1 MVHRTL
7 QQRQVNCQQSA
18 GGPTFPDDASFG
30 TSRIGKKLIRKALD
44 AYYVAS
50 RRYEGRPAKSGPP
63 VAGSEKNG
71 RREFYSLEQVRLGGI
86 RSGAT
91 RRRQAQLRWN
101 DVASLTIRGFGIR
114 EISRIVGYSAGW
126 VSRLIKRLFSKQ
138 PRVLPEHSFHYT
150 VPATRPR
157 PVPATRPRPVP
168 ATRPTVWATRPRP
181 VWATHGSRLL
191 TLATLYRHTALQAV
205 LHGEHLDDPQERNRR
220 GRQFA
225 LSQARIIG
233 RRGKRPSKG
242 LLGAL
247 GEGSV
252 ALGMA
257 LLARRELDGL
267 PIVEAVQVV
276 NQEFGWQQKGRW

>member
-7 QQRQVNCQQSA
+7 QQPQVNCQQSC
-18 GGPTFPDDASFG
+18 GPTFPDIANLG

-63 VAGSEKNG
+63 IPNSEKRG
-71 RREFYSLEQVRLGGI
+71 RREYYTLEQVRLGGM

-91 RRRQAQLRWN
+91 RQRQAQPRWY
-101 DVASLTIRGFGIR
+101 DVASLRRRGFGIR

-126 VSRLIKRLFSKQ
+126 VSKLVKRLFSRQ
-138 PRVLPEHSFHYT
+138 PRVFPEHYNQQDRQD
-150 VPATRPR
+150 RPQQQQQQQQ
-157 PVPATRPRPVP
+157 
-168 ATRPTVWATRPRP
+168 P
-181 VWATHGSRLL
+181 VWAIHGSRVL
-191 TLATLYRHTALQAV
+191 TLAALYRRNALHALEVADQRSQ
-205 LHGEHLDDPQERNRR
+205 PIPERRR
-220 GRQFA
+220 RYRQFA

-233 RRGKRPSKG
+233 RRGRRPSTG

-247 GEGSV
+247 GKGSV

-257 LLARRELDGL
+257 LLACRELDGL
-267 PIVEAVQVV
+267 PIAAAVITV
-276 NQEFGWQQKGRW
+276 NREFGWQKKGWW